1 MRTDSGY
8 SRGSGMNGHGAVAE
22 AVTMERRFTLLEVGQ
37 ADHSRR
43 ITALEDGRHI
53 LSPPPPAAPSG
64 LTGSRPWLALLS
76 QAAGSAGQWMGGILA
91 MAYVL
96 KGGDA
101 LTALQAL
108 VKLF

>member
-1 MRTDSGY
+1 
-8 SRGSGMNGHGAVAE
+8 MNGHGAVAE
-22 AVTMERRFTLLEVGQ
+22 AVKIERRFTVLELGQ

-43 ITALEDGRHI
+43 IMELEVASH
-53 LSPPPPAAPSG
+53 LPPPAQQPSG
-64 LTGSRPWLALLS
+64 LTASRPWLGLLS
-76 QAAGSAGQWMGGILA
+76 QAAQSAGQWLGGILA

-108 VKLF
+108 LKLSG